1 MSIWNIRV
9 FPRIFA
15 THMTSWTQ
23 KEDQKIQERKACQKS
38 RSLLLIL
45 FRLPKLTPKP
55 LAEGIGAYGL
65 LMFQKLRGPFT
76 KLMLATRLSHWS
88 PRFCFFFRRSKFGSF
103 PWGSW
108 LGVFEMVGSL
118 GVVGS
123 SVSEWFPWLRFS
135 SSTDRCLTE
144 TAVSFFRRIFPWT
157 KIQFMA
163 MDSFFLVH
171 RLRCLESSTLL
182 GWKAWFSVWELLLEI
197 QCKTPP
203 GMYTTFGRENKH
215 TKTFP
220 FKSSDSHC
228 FLHVSIG
235 KTCPSHFQKR

>member
-1 MSIWNIRV
+1 M
-9 FPRIFA
+9 
-15 THMTSWTQ
+15 
-23 KEDQKIQERKACQKS
+23 KALYIPVGVLIKS
-38 RSLLLIL
+38 RSDQPCPSETSACLRGFLPHTWLHELKRKTKKFRKEKPARNRDHYCWYCPSEFHIPRQKV

-123 SVSEWFPWLRFS
+123 SVSEWFPWLCFS

-144 TAVSFFRRIFPWT
+144 TAVSFFRRIFPWR
-157 KIQFMA
+157 KYSLWLWI
-163 MDSFFLVH
+163 H
-171 RLRCLESSTLL
+171 
-182 GWKAWFSVWELLLEI
+182 FS
-197 QCKTPP
+197 
-203 GMYTTFGRENKH
+203 
-215 TKTFP
+215 
-220 FKSSDSHC
+220 
-228 FLHVSIG
+228 
-235 KTCPSHFQKR
+235 